1 LGVPTAVVL
10 AGCGQTGPAQ
20 VPSAGPGSNV
30 AAAAGDPPGVAQIP
44 LHVIDFAVTNLPA
57 QSIDQI
63 APPAEYDEMVR
74 HILPQASK
82 QRQLNG
88 HLCGSPYTFSTPTL
102 FYNAD
107 VTQALDVYMQAIQNV
122 LFKDDD
128 AQMTMDTA
136 AAKVD
141 ALMKEG

>member
-1 LGVPTAVVL
+1 
-10 AGCGQTGPAQ
+10 
-20 VPSAGPGSNV
+20 
-30 AAAAGDPPGVAQIP
+30 
-44 LHVIDFAVTNLPA
+44 
-57 QSIDQI
+57 
-63 APPAEYDEMVR
+63 MVR
-74 HILPQASK
+74 HILSPALNLG
-82 QRQLNG
+82 QLNC
-88 HLCGSPYTFSTPTL
+88 HLYGSPYTFSTPTL